1 MNDLI
6 ELTEE
11 EWFDKFK
18 PIPNHIDDNASFQTE
33 DGVGYM
39 FETYDD
45 ELRFVQ
51 SQEPNRIW
59 TYCDGDDRGTYIFQG
74 MRIVNRIGYFV
85 TTVPF
90 DGSKDYQIQ
99 INDEDLYE
107 CENCG
112 EIWEDEV
119 AALHY
124 DKFEDLQKCAGCATI
139 EEIKELE
146 EMETHDANLRG

>member
-11 EWFDKFK
+11 EWFDTFK

-33 DGVGYM
+33 DGIGYM

-45 ELRFVQ
+45 ELKFVQ

-59 TYCDGDDRGTYIFQG
+59 TYCDGDNSGTYIFQG
-74 MRIVNRIGYFV
+74 MRIINRIGYFV

-139 EEIKELE
+139 EEIAELD
-146 EMETHDANLRG
+146 EMTLAELDK

>member
-11 EWFDKFK
+11 EWFDTFK

-59 TYCDGDDRGTYIFQG
+59 TYCDGDNSGTYIFQG

-99 INDEDLYE
+99 VIDEEIYE
-107 CENCG
+107 CDNCG
-112 EIWEDEV
+112 EMWEDEV

-124 DKFEDLQKCAGCATI
+124 DKFEDLQKCAACATI
-139 EEIKELE
+139 EEIAELD
-146 EMETHDANLRG
+146 EMTLAELDK

>member
-59 TYCDGDDRGTYIFQG
+59 TYCDGDNSGTYIFQG

-90 DGSKDYQIQ
+90 NGSKDYQIQ
-99 INDEDLYE
+99 ISSEDIYE
-107 CENCG
+107 CDNCG
-112 EIWEDEV
+112 EMWEDEE
-119 AALHY
+119 AILHY
-124 DKFEDLQKCAGCATI
+124 DRFEDLQKCAKCATV
-139 EEIKELE
+139 E
-146 EMETHDANLRG
+146 EMTLAELDKE

>member
-11 EWFDKFK
+11 EWFDTFK

-45 ELRFVQ
+45 ELKFVQ

-59 TYCDGDDRGTYIFQG
+59 TYCDGDNSGTYIFQG

-112 EIWEDEV
+112 EVWEDEV

-124 DKFEDLQKCAGCATI
+124 DKFEDLQKCAGCATM
-139 EEIKELE
+139 EEIQELE
-146 EMETHDANLRG
+146 EMTLEELDK